1 MSIKGVEERIKFLTE
16 LLKLLWITIIAL
28 TGGIVGLL
36 WKPDKNI
43 LNVSLIISGT
53 VLDATLV
60 IMTLKVLLSIRS
72 LIQKI
77 DTFKKEEEQI

>member
-1 MSIKGVEERIKFLTE
+1 MEERIKFLTE